1 MWPIL
6 VVVLL
11 LGGCSEAAP
20 KQDWEPHISAEAA
33 RLVAPV
39 GEAIEAEK
47 ARQTALPP
55 ARNDRE
61 RLERM
66 GRLDQV
72 GRRAASAVDLSG
84 LPQAERASAGAA
96 LWAPVRAE
104 DDRLIDELIGMV
116 PPEGW
121 FLKSAYGEEAAGAAF
136 LIVQHSGLEHW
147 RRFVPVLEP
156 LVASGEVDGEKF
168 GLMYDRL
175 AINEGRPQRYGTQMT
190 CKAGKWVVDRDNL
203 EDPENAD
210 ARRAAMGF
218 GWTLAEYEAIFA
230 KYPPCIDPTAGH

>member
-6 VVVLL
+6 VAVLL
-11 LGGCSEAAP
+11 LCGCSESAP
-20 KQDWEPHISAEAA
+20 KQDQEPHISAEASA
-33 RLVAPV
+33 LISPV
-39 GEAIEAEK
+39 REAIEAEK
-47 ARQTALPP
+47 ARQAALPP
-55 ARNDRE
+55 PANDRE

-72 GRRAASAVDLSG
+72 GRRAAVAIDLST
-84 LPQAERASAGAA
+84 LPQAERAAA
-96 LWAPVRAE
+96 DVAMWAPVGAE
-104 DDRLIDELIGMV
+104 DDRLIDELISMV
-116 PPEGW
+116 PPQGW
-121 FLKSAYGEEAAGAAF
+121 FLKSVYGEEAAGAAF

-175 AINEGRPQRYGTQMT
+175 ALNEGRPQRYGTQMT
-190 CKAGKWVVDRDNL
+190 CKAGKWVIDRDNL

-218 GWTLAEYEAIFA
+218 HWTLAEYEAIFA
-230 KYPPCIDPTAGH
+230 KYPPCTGPGGR

>member
-1 MWPIL
+1 MWAIL
-6 VVVLL
+6 IVVLM
-11 LGGCSEAAP
+11 LGGCSQAAANA
-20 KQDWEPHISAEAA
+20 DHEPHISAQAA
-33 RLVAPV
+33 ALIAPV

-47 ARQTALPP
+47 ARQAALPP
-55 ARNDRE
+55 PANDRE

-72 GRRAASAVDLSG
+72 GRRAGVAIDLSS
-84 LPQAERASAGAA
+84 LPEAERAGAETA
-96 LWAPVRAE
+96 LWAPVGAE
-104 DDRLIDELIGMV
+104 DERLMDELLTMV

-121 FLKSAYGEEAAGAAF
+121 FLKSVYGEQAAGAAF

-156 LVASGEVDGEKF
+156 LVAAGEVDGEEF

-175 AINEGRPQRYGTQMT
+175 AIHEGRPQRYGTQMT
-190 CKAGKWVVDRDNL
+190 CKAGKWVIDRDNL

-218 GWTLAEYEAIFA
+218 SWTLAEYEAIFA
-230 KYPPCIDPTAGH
+230 KYPPCTQPGGS